1 MPALDKAIYI
11 QDMLQELE
19 RAKNGAAPVKMQT
32 DSKEWWR
39 EVAQE
44 LGVRANSLE
53 RTNARLREQGQ
64 HLAHALDA
72 ALKVLDGVEWSPSLP
87 WDDSCPCCTEHESDG
102 HAPTCELAAAR
113 VVLRRARASISG
125 GTTDAALA
133 PARQEEAPDPS
144 KCDHDVTCRHCGAR
158 WPGVRT

>member
-11 QDMLQELE
+11 QNMLQELE
-19 RAKNGAAPVKMQT
+19 RGQNGAAPVKAQP

-53 RTNARLREQGQ
+53 RTNTRLREQVQ
-64 HLAHALDA
+64 NLAHALEV

-102 HAPTCELAAAR
+102 HAPTCELASAR
-113 VVLRRARASISG
+113 VVLRRARSTSTSG
-125 GTTDAALA
+125 GTTDAVLT
-133 PARQEEAPDPS
+133 PKEDGR
-144 KCDHDVTCRHCGAR
+144 G
-158 WPGVRT
+158 